1 MIKHL
6 TKLALVLC
14 VWAAPHTARA
24 GIPVIDVASLA
35 QAIADAATMI
45 EQLNQMVEQYRM
57 MEQQYSA
64 MTKQVEAIKGAR
76 GLGGVLN
83 NPALQNYVPKNARTI
98 LDAVQS
104 GGYGGLS
111 GSAKALRDVGRVYN
125 CEGIDDSTQRQA
137 CEAELNKPYQYL
149 AYVQDA
155 LQAGANRTD
164 QINALMDQAGSTGDA
179 KEIAEIQARIGA
191 ENALLQHELT
201 QATLM
206 RNMAQAEAQA
216 AEARAR
222 ELQRARAARNGK
234 MGGIAGGAP

>member
-1 MIKHL
+1 VIKHL

-45 EQLNQMVEQYRM
+45 EQLAQLEAQLSTLKDTYTQAQR
-57 MEQQYSA
+57 
-64 MTKQVEAIKGAR
+64 QVEAIKGAR

-83 NPALQNYVPKNARTI
+83 SPALQNYVPKNARTI